1 MGNASANAVPRGKA
15 HGKTDRQKNKNKFC
29 EVCIHPHITIRC
41 HVGSRRIAAAY
52 QRTFFMSSFVEKY
65 SKRVRDL
72 NMEIPNLTGRRAHN
86 IG

>member
-1 MGNASANAVPRGKA
+1 
-15 HGKTDRQKNKNKFC
+15 
-29 EVCIHPHITIRC
+29 
-41 HVGSRRIAAAY
+41 
-52 QRTFFMSSFVEKY
+52 MSSFVEKY